1 MHRKGESYQKV
12 PPYKRYKASKPSNG
26 NLLKSKKPSLFMILF
41 GIFLAVCLIALIYI
55 KIRHY
60 YIYHYH

>member
-1 MHRKGESYQKV
+1 MHRKGKSYQKV

-41 GIFLAVCLIALIYI
+41 GIFFSSVSYCFDIH

-60 YIYHYH
+60 YIYPYH

>member
-1 MHRKGESYQKV
+1 MRKKGKSYQKV
-12 PPYKRYKASKPSNG
+12 PPYKRYGASKPSNG